1 MSTHALL
8 SPSGFKALMLCPAK
22 PAMERGLPD
31 KSSAYADEGTAAHEL
46 AAMALEDNRDA
57 SSYVGTVIDVDGNEF
72 IVDIDMAAYV
82 QDYLDI
88 VRDYQGDGTLFVEQA
103 LPIGHIT
110 GEDGAEGTGDAVIVR
125 GNELIVIDLK
135 FGRGVEV
142 DAEMNPQLMLYGLG
156 ALEKF
161 DLVGDIEHVRMV
173 VSQPRISRAPSEF
186 DMPVA
191 SLVEWGLTVADS
203 AAKKAMMIYNGEGI
217 YKVVEQWC
225 DPHEDAC
232 RFCKA
237 KPTCSALSQ
246 KVEYSLGAEFTDL
259 TTEDK
264 IEQEQIVKQLTV
276 GLSAEQLSAKMA
288 AVELVEQW
296 CKAIRGRVEK
306 ELLDGGHVAGFKLV
320 QGKRGARAWTSPEEI
335 EAVMK
340 AMRLKK
346 EEMYDFKLIS
356 PTTAEKI
363 LKSHPKRWA
372 RVAPFITQPEGKPSV
387 APVSDKRPALEL
399 KPIEAEF
406 TAINE
411 TAEDLI

>member
-31 KSSAYADEGTAAHEL
+31 KSSSYADEGTAAHEL
-46 AAMALEDNRDA
+46 AAMALDA
-57 SSYVGTVIDVDGNEF
+57 GRNATDYIGTIIDVDGNEF
-72 IVDIDMAAYV
+72 KVDIDMAADV
-82 QDYLDI
+82 QVYIDI
-88 VRDYQGDGTLFVEQA
+88 VRDYQGDGSLFVEQA
-103 LPIGHIT
+103 LPIGHVT
-110 GEDGAEGTGDAVIVR
+110 GEDGAEGTGDAVILR
-125 GNELIVIDLK
+125 GNKLIVIDLK

-186 DMPVA
+186 DLPAA
-191 SLVEWGLTVADS
+191 SLIEWGMRTAGP
-203 AAKKAMMIYNGEGI
+203 AAKKAMHIYNGEHI

-225 DPHEDAC
+225 EPHEDAC

-237 KPTCSALSQ
+237 KGACPALDSS
-246 KVEYSLGAEFTDL
+246 VADALGAEFTDL

-264 IEQEQIVKQLTV
+264 IEQEQIIKRLTG
-276 GLSAEQLSAKMA
+276 GLSVEQLGAKMA

-296 CKAIRGRVEK
+296 CKAIRGRVES
-306 ELLDGGHVAGFKLV
+306 ELLNGQPVEGFKLV
-320 QGKRGARAWTSPEEI
+320 QGKRGSRAWTNAEEV

-340 AMRLKK
+340 SMRLKK

-356 PTTAEKI
+356 PTSAEKI
-363 LKSHPKRWA
+363 LKSTPKRWA
-372 RVAPFITQPEGKPSV
+372 RVAPLITQADGKPSV

-399 KPIEAEF
+399 KPIESEF
-406 TAINE
+406 IPLA
-411 TAEDLI
+411 AEDLV